1 MEKLNRDLKQKLDRL
16 PDDVRELAVEA
27 LSNAER
33 LPDAPLSQYLEQ
45 MVRKIVRDSDTTPS
59 DGGVQA

>member
-1 MEKLNRDLKQKLDRL
+1 MEKLNKNLKQKLDSL
-16 PDDVRELAVEA
+16 PDDVKKLASEA

-45 MVRKIVRDSDTTPS
+45 VVRKIVRDSDEKTIAEG
-59 DGGVQA
+59 DKA